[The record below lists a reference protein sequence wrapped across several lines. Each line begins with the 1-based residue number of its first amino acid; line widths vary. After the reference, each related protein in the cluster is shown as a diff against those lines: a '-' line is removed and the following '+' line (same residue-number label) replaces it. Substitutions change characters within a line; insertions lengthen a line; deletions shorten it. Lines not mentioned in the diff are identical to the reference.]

1 MGRLLLTAAAALACA
16 GLAGCNGHGGTGG
29 GGGICKPFTAPAPS
43 SAPGANAAA
52 SAQPGAVPA
61 APVTDSAAALDDCLH
76 RWGYALAASSDPAN
90 LVGEAAVAACAETLS
105 SWNQAGVGAGQV
117 QAPSL
122 MTGETTNPI
131 AEHHAFAEGRA
142 LFYVVQARAG
152 RCSGPPASGGTVS
165 R

>member
-1 MGRLLLTAAAALACA
+1 MARLRLTAAAALACA
-16 GLAGCNGHGGTGG
+16 GLAGCNGSGGT
-29 GGGICKPFTAPAPS
+29 GGGICKPFTAPAPT
-43 SAPGANAAA
+43 SAPGASAAG
-52 SAQPGAVPA
+52 SAQPGVVPA

-105 SWNQAGVGAGQV
+105 GWNQAGVGQP

-122 MTGETTNPI
+122 MTGEATNPI

-152 RCSGPPASGGTVS
+152 HCSGPPANGGTVAS